1 MRPASLI
8 AALALPF
15 ALVGNALLVLA
26 WGWLP
31 WALYALPG
39 FPDDPA
45 GLRGDERLDLA
56 RVGIDAIQPWDA
68 GGPDRLRAATLP
80 EGGAAFNARE
90 ITHMD
95 DVRSVVT
102 LVLVA
107 WFVALL
113 VLGLVWL
120 LRRPALREGLR
131 LGGLLTIGLIGV
143 AALLMAADWEAF
155 FTAFHGVFFD
165 GDSWRFPEQDSLRRL
180 YPYAFWQIAGGV
192 LVALVVAQ
200 AAALWALARRR

>member
-1 MRPASLI
+1 VRPASLI

-39 FPDDPA
+39 FPDDPQ
-45 GLRGDERLDLA
+45 GLRGEDRLGLA
-56 RVGIDAIQPWDA
+56 RVGVDAIQPWDA
-68 GGPDRLRAATLP
+68 DGLDRLRAAALP
-80 EGGAAFNARE
+80 GGGAAFDARE

-107 WFVALL
+107 WLVA
-113 VLGLVWL
+113 VVAIGIAWL
-120 LRRPALREGLR
+120 TRRPALREGLR
-131 LGGLLTIGLIGV
+131 VGGLLTLGLIGV
-143 AALLMAADWEAF
+143 AALLMAADWQAF
-155 FTAFHGVFFD
+155 FTAFHGVFFE
-165 GDSWRFPEQDSLRRL
+165 GDTWRFASEDTLRRL

-200 AAALWALARRR
+200 AVALWALARRR